1 MKCISTRCST
11 ATIKPGQLYGTIS
24 TPSFV
29 TCNAT
34 DPIDYQVLLN
44 TNASVEHTL
53 STSFV
58 YSLAGRLLLLNTPA
72 PPTLNYYLDTV
83 CKVCT
88 VEHHVDDT
96 PDKTF
101 TTGPGIV
108 ISVLKPTSEITND
121 SQENKKKDLT
131 IIVNHTD
138 WDPADQLVKPFD
150 VKYIIPATPKLANTH
165 SMIRVGREFHFDG
178 YLFGWD
184 MKEHQAI
191 IKVLGFSPLN
201 VANTGSQPKSHAGTP
216 QSSPVNRG
224 RKFDAGHPQSNAEIS
239 PDSKSESTGLRQAGS
254 SEGSSGP
261 INETLDSGD
270 PDDAPLA
277 LTVPSKGKN
286 KLVEAS
292 PPNKKKRGTPGA

>member
-1 MKCISTRCST
+1 MGLFRLQVLSHAMLRTRL
-11 ATIKPGQLYGTIS
+11 TIKSYS
-24 TPSFV
+24 TPM
-29 TCNAT
+29 
-34 DPIDYQVLLN
+34 
-44 TNASVEHTL
+44 H
-53 STSFV
+53 
-58 YSLAGRLLLLNTPA
+58 
-72 PPTLNYYLDTV
+72 TV

-101 TTGPGIV
+101 TSGPGIV

-131 IIVNHTD
+131 II
-138 WDPADQLVKPFD
+138 DQIVKPFD
-150 VKYIIPATPKLANTH
+150 VKYIIPATPKLTNTH

-201 VANTGSQPKSHAGTP
+201 VTNTGSQPKSQAATP

-224 RKFDAGHPQSNAEIS
+224 CKFDAGQPQLNAEVS
-239 PDSKSESTGLRQAGS
+239 PDSKSDPTGLCQAGS

-261 INETLDSGD
+261 LHQTLHSGD

-277 LTVPSKGKN
+277 LSVPSKGKS
-286 KLVEAS
+286 KLAEAS
-292 PPNKKKRGTPGA
+292 PPNKKKRGAPGA